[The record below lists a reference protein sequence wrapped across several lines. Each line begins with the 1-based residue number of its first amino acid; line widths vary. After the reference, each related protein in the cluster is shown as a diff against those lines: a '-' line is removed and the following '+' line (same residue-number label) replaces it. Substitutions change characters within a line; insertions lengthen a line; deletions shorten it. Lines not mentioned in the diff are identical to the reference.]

1 MTVCIAGKIN
11 KAKIVTISPWLAL
24 YIKVLPRI
32 TFPNSCIIKSCWSHP
47 VSVTLC
53 LSPMGYL

>member
-32 TFPNSCIIKSCWSHP
+32 TFQIAASSKAAGLI
-47 VSVTLC
+47 LF
-53 LSPMGYL
+53 L